1 MEKITSFQIM
11 DMTLSG
17 FKSYKEETT
26 FAFGN
31 PTTITGGNGRGKSSI
46 ADAITFAITGLPFFG
61 ERGIDRLHC
70 DDNNDLNISIR
81 FADGDGV
88 VHLLNRKRRKNTM
101 TINFDGYD
109 IRQKDLTSM
118 FGEKEVFL
126 SIFNPLYF
134 IEELGDDGKNLLE
147 RHLPAISHEA
157 VLAELSESTREG
169 LKGKEI
175 FSPEGH
181 LKMLREQIRNLEENI
196 IYLSGQKDFVEQQS
210 ETLDASYEEQRNR
223 LAALIE
229 EETTLKSKYFDGLS
243 IPQMQEQLVELSGR
257 YDEAAR
263 DVNQDG
269 RASLERDMM
278 DLCERRAMRAEQ
290 AYVSKFSDVFAET
303 TAMVNLLTEQY
314 RKELAQAKA
323 MTTGSDCPTCH
334 RPITE
339 ESLPQVQAAFKTV
352 LSGIVTEGRERKGQL
367 AEIQELDTKCKDK
380 YAEFKANELASMD
393 AKIQSLQAQLDHLG
407 ENEDTTLL
415 DALRAQIQ
423 ELTTMLEYG
432 NLSHEEYLRLKTCG
446 EERQQC
452 ESELAALDRMAEQ
465 AGADFAGK
473 IAEAEGLI
481 AEKKREMT
489 DVALYVSKRA
499 ELTFSALKMNR
510 VEISLYDVVKTTG
523 EVKDTFRF
531 TYNGRRYDRLSLSE
545 KIRAGMEVSELVKR
559 LTGRN
564 YPVFVDNMESVE
576 NLANVRP
583 TGQVI
588 MAKCIPNAA
597 LAVHGKNAVQSQQM
611 AA

>member
-1 MEKITSFQIM
+1 MDKITSFQIM

-17 FKSYKEETT
+17 FKSYKEQTT
-26 FAFGN
+26 FTFGN
-31 PTTITGGNGRGKSSI
+31 PTTVTGGNGRGKSSI
-46 ADAITFAITGLPFFG
+46 ADAIAFAVTGLPFFG

-109 IRQKDLTSM
+109 IRQKDLTTM

-126 SIFNPLYF
+126 SILNPLYF

-147 RHLPAISHEA
+147 RYLPAISHDA
-157 VLAELSESTREG
+157 VLAELGDGTRKAFE
-169 LKGKEI
+169 GKEML
-175 FSPEGH
+175 SPEGH
-181 LKMLREQIRNLEENI
+181 LKMLREQIRNLEENV
-196 IYLSGQKDFVEQQS
+196 IYLTGQKDLAEQQS
-210 ETLDASYEEQRNR
+210 ETLDTSYEEQRIR
-223 LAALIE
+223 LNALAE
-229 EETTLKSKYFDGLS
+229 EEIALKNKQFEDLS
-243 IPQMQEQLVELSGR
+243 ISQMKEQLVELSGR

-263 DVNQDG
+263 DASQDG
-269 RASLERDMM
+269 RASLEREMM

-290 AYVSKFSDVFAET
+290 EYVSKFSDVFAET

-352 LSGIVTEGRERKGQL
+352 LSGIVEEGRERKGQL
-367 AEIQELDTKCKDK
+367 VEIQELDTKCKDK
-380 YAEFKANELASMD
+380 FEEFKANELASMD
-393 AKIQSLQAQLDHLG
+393 AKIQSMQAQLDHLG

-415 DALRAQIQ
+415 DNLRAQIQ

-432 NLSHEEYLRLKTCG
+432 NLSHEEYLRLHSCH
-446 EERQQC
+446 Q
-452 ESELAALDRMAEQ
+452 ELMACQGQIATLARMKKDADT
-465 AGADFAGK
+465 DFAGK
-473 IAEAEGLI
+473 IADAEDLI
-481 AEKKREMT
+481 AEKKREIA
-489 DVALYVSKRA
+489 DVVLYVSKRA

-583 TGQVI
+583 TGQII
-588 MAKCIPNAA
+588 MAKCVPNAA
-597 LAVHGKNAVQSQQM
+597 LTVHGKNAIQTQPM